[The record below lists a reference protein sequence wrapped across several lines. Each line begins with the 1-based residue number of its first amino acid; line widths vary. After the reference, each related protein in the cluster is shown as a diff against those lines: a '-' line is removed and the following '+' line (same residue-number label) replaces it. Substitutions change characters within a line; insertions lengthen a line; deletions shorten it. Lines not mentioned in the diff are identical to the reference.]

1 MKKMIKDPE
10 EMMGMEEGPAHENS
24 ESKQFEQHEIEDAA
38 NTLTKAEE
46 IKANKALH
54 GHAMKHMAKKA
65 GHMHAAM
72 GNVQK
77 VMKKPGSLA
86 ELKKM
91 AHASGKAA
99 AEIEE

>member
-1 MKKMIKDPE
+1 MKMIKDKTDETMLE
-10 EMMGMEEGPAHENS
+10 EAA
-24 ESKQFEQHEIEDAA
+24 ESKEYQKHEIEDAA
-38 NTLTKAEE
+38 HTLTKAEE
-46 IKANKALH
+46 IKANKKLH
-54 GHAMKHMAKKA
+54 GHAMDHLAKKSV
-65 GHMHAAM
+65 HISAAM
-72 GNVQK
+72 K